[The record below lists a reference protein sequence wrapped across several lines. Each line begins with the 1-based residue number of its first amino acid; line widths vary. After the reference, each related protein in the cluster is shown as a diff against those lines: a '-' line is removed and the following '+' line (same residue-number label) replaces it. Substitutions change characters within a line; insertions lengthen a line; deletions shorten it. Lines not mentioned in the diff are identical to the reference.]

1 MPESKP
7 PGLKRGRGMMVT
19 LLALVAVL
27 SVAACG
33 SSSPSAASSAA
44 AGGSGGGASSAS
56 GGSGSGSA
64 SHVSGAKYTI
74 AVVPKSVGLFYWGT
88 VHAGALAAAKKLHV
102 NIVWKGTEAETDV
115 SGQVNILQDFITKH
129 VNGIAFAATDA
140 HGLVGTAQSAAKAGV
155 PVVNIDS
162 GLTPQKPPLVATN
175 NIAAA
180 AKAADILAKQIGDK
194 GDVAL
199 LPFVPSA
206 ATSIQRQQGFEQ
218 ELKKYPNI
226 HLVAVQ
232 YDQSDI
238 STALSEM
245 ENILTSHPDLKGVF
259 AANEPGVIGTVH
271 ALLERSLVGKVKV
284 VGFDNAPDEV
294 NALKAGQV
302 AALIVQNPFQI
313 GYEGVQET
321 LDLIQHKKVPQ
332 SVDTGSTVVTKANMN
347 QPAIHKILVPP
358 TAS

>member
-1 MPESKP
+1 MREMKP
-7 PGLKRGRGMMVT
+7 HGRRPGRGRRKT
-19 LLALVAVL
+19 LIPVALATAVL
-27 SVAACG
+27 LAACG
-33 SSSPSAASSAA
+33 SSSH
-44 AGGSGGGASSAS
+44 SGT
-56 GGSGSGSA
+56 GGSGSAGGSSGAA
-64 SHVSGAKYTI
+64 SNVSGAKYTI

-88 VHAGALAAAKKLHV
+88 VHAGAVAAAKKLHV
-102 NIVWKGTEAETDV
+102 NIIWKGTETETDV

-140 HGLVGTAQSAAKAGV
+140 HGLVSTANSAAQAKI

-162 GLTPQKPPLVATN
+162 GLSPQKPPLVATN
-175 NIAAA
+175 NVAAA
-180 AKAADILAKQIGDK
+180 AKAADILAQQIGDK

-206 ATSIQRQQGFEQ
+206 ETSIQRQQGFEQ

-238 STALSEM
+238 NTALSEM
-245 ENILTSHPDLKGVF
+245 ENILTSHPGLKGVF

-271 ALLERSLVGKVKV
+271 ALLERGLVGKVKV

-294 NALKAGQV
+294 SALKSGQV
-302 AALIVQNPFQI
+302 SALIVQNPFKI
-313 GYEGVQET
+313 GYMGVQEA
-321 LDLIQHKKVPQ
+321 LDLIQHKQVPA

-347 QPAIHKILVPP
+347 EPSIHAILVPP

>member
-1 MPESKP
+1 MSSTQERGDTVKKQRTHLAKVSGKRWR
-7 PGLKRGRGMMVT
+7 PGLGI
-19 LLALVAVL
+19 LVAAVL
-27 SVAACG
+27 VCAGALSACG
-33 SSSPSAASSAA
+33 SSS
-44 AGGSGGGASSAS
+44 SGGAPASAS
-56 GGSGSGSA
+56 TK
-64 SHVSGAKYTI
+64 VKGAKYTI

-88 VHAGALAAAKKLHV
+88 VHAGAAAAAKALHV
-102 NIVWKGTEAETDV
+102 NIDWKGTETETDV
-115 SGQVNILQDFITKH
+115 AGQVNILQDFITKK
-129 VNGIAFAATDA
+129 VNGIAFAASDA
-140 HGLVGTAQSAAKAGV
+140 HGLVATAQSATKAGV

-162 GLTPQKPPLVATN
+162 GLAPQTPPLVATN

-180 AKAADILAKQIGDK
+180 AKAADILAKLIGGS

-232 YDQSDI
+232 YSQSDI

-245 ENILTSHPDLKGVF
+245 ENILTAHPNLKGVF

-271 ALLERSLVGKVKV
+271 ALIERGDVGKVKV

-294 NALKAGQV
+294 SALGSNQV
-302 AALIVQNPFQI
+302 QALIVQNPYQI
-313 GYEGVQET
+313 GYLGVQEVV
-321 LDLIQHKKVPQ
+321 DLLEHKSVPH
-332 SVDTGSTVVTKANMN
+332 SVDTGAIVATKANEN
-347 QPAIHKILVPP
+347 QPSIHKLLVPP
-358 TAS
+358 TVGS